1 MQNDLPGVLIV
12 LVISGV
18 VGFVGLTVMSQVI
31 ETTGLTSNDS
41 LYNASESLETAID
54 DAFGLIGVAFLVIVL
69 AVIMVYLYGLR
80 GKRR

>member
-12 LVISGV
+12 LVIAGV

-31 ETTGLTSNDS
+31 ETASISSGDPLN
-41 LYNASESLETAID
+41 NASDSLETAID

-69 AVIMVYLYGLR
+69 SVIMVYLYGLR
-80 GKRR
+80 GKR